1 MSYKVRLE
9 IFEGPL
15 DLLLYLVKQSH
26 LEITRIPIAQVTDQ
40 YLKYLELMQ
49 ALDLEIAGEFLVMA
63 ATLMQIK
70 SRMLLPPEVLTPEEA
85 QELDPSQEL
94 IQRLLEYQRFKQAAE
109 ALSTMEKSRLV
120 QLSRPLPPEGSAL
133 VESEELG
140 EASLFDL
147 LNAFS
152 QFMKGQVSR
161 ELFHE
166 VIKDEFTVEEKTGIL
181 RGLIQQRGKLGFIE
195 LLGAAKNVFE
205 VVAIFLA
212 LLELIRLK
220 EILVRQTQHFGE
232 ILILRNTDEAKATV

>member
-1 MSYKVRLE
+1 MKLE

-15 DLLLYLVKQSH
+15 DLLLHLVKQSH
-26 LEITRIPIAQVTDQ
+26 LEITKIPIAEITDQ

-70 SRMLLPPEVLTPEEA
+70 SRMLLPPEALTPEEA
-85 QELDPSQEL
+85 EEPDPSQEL

-109 ALSTMEKSRLV
+109 LLSTMEKNRFV
-120 QLSRPLPPEGSAL
+120 QLSRPVPPDGSAV
-133 VESEELG
+133 VETEELK

-152 QFMKGQVSR
+152 LFMKGQVSR
-161 ELFHE
+161 DLFHE
-166 VIKDEFTVEEKTGIL
+166 VIKDEFTVEEKIGIL
-181 RGLIQQRGKLGFIE
+181 RGLIQERGKLGFAE
-195 LLGAAKNVFE
+195 LFGDAKNVFE
-205 VVAIFLA
+205 VVATFLA

-220 EILVRQTQHFGE
+220 EILVRQAQHFGE
-232 ILILRNTDEAKATV
+232 ILILRNTDELKATA